1 MGGISVVV
9 VVTVVVGVP
18 MIVVVV
24 SSETGCSTQPE
35 NRIMTIK
42 LTINKSFFI
51 INLSNFHYFNVDFLD
66 FADPIDYFFF
76 SKLPF
81 AKQTIPSIQ

>member
-35 NRIMTIK
+35 I
-42 LTINKSFFI
+42 
-51 INLSNFHYFNVDFLD
+51 SNFHYFNVDFLD